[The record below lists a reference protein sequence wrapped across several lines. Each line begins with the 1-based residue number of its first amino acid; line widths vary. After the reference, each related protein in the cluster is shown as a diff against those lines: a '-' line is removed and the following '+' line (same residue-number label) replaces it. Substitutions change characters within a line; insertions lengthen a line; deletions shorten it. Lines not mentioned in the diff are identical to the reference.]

1 LLTTTAIISREF
13 NKQLRQ
19 GFVLAQGDILFAQ
32 KIKLG
37 QPLLDEGDHFSPEVI
52 HCVVN

>member
-32 KIKLG
+32 KIQLG
-37 QPLLDEGDHFSPEVI
+37 QPLLDEGDHFSPEVTVSI
-52 HCVVN
+52 VS